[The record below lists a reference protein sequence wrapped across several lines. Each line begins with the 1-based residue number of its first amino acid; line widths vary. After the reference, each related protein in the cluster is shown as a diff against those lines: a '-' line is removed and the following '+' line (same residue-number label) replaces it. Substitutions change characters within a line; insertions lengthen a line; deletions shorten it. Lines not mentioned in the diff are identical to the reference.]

1 MVVSRP
7 IVSSVASPGAG
18 ETNSAGSRA
27 FTDSSGSAFR
37 VRALHERSSMA
48 LSHERH
54 RMRKIAAAAAL
65 VGLVAAC
72 ATNPVTGKRE
82 LSLMSE
88 AQEIAIGKENH
99 PQILRE
105 MGQYEDAALQKY
117 VNDIGQRLAKAS
129 ERPNLPWTFT
139 VIDQPVVNA
148 FAVPGGFIYIT
159 RGILGYL
166 DSEAQLVG
174 VLGHEIGHVTARHS
188 AQQYSRSM
196 LGQVGLL
203 GLGIFVPAARPFG
216 DISAQALGLLFLKYG
231 RDDELQS
238 DLLGAKYAAATGW
251 DPRGVPQFLATL
263 GRLREGSEKGIP
275 NWLSTHP
282 EPASRVEEVQP
293 KVQQLAAGQA
303 NWTVDRDEYLGQIDG
318 VMFGDNPEQGIVRG
332 SSFLHPPL
340 RFRLDYPQ
348 GWQIQNSPQQ
358 VVAKAPDADVFVVLQ
373 LVQKPQGRNL
383 QEVALASMQGAGFQ
397 AVEGQRATVNGLDAF
412 VGVYQGQ
419 IEGLG
424 SVASRAAHISHNNQI
439 YLIAGLVPPQTFAQA
454 DPALTQIIRSF
465 RPLSAAE
472 AEGIRPNRID
482 LYTVREGDTWQ
493 SIAQRSGGA
502 VDAQTLAA
510 MNNLQ
515 GGGGGPQPGARIK
528 IVVGG

>member
-1 MVVSRP
+1 MN
-7 IVSSVASPGAG
+7 SSTRHAG
-18 ETNSAGSRA
+18 RRFFLFPPAVFLAA
-27 FTDSSGSAFR
+27 F
-37 VRALHERSSMA
+37 V
-48 LSHERH
+48 
-54 RMRKIAAAAAL
+54 I
-65 VGLVAAC
+65 AC

-88 AQEIAIGKENH
+88 AQEISIGKENH
-99 PQILRE
+99 PQILAE
-105 MGQYEDAALQKY
+105 MGEYKDAELQRY
-117 VNDIGQRLAKAS
+117 VKDLGQRLAKSS

-188 AQQYSRSM
+188 AQQYSRAV
-196 LGQVGLL
+196 LGQAGLL

-238 DLLGAKYAAATGW
+238 DSLGAKYAATNGW
-251 DPRGVPQFLATL
+251 DPSAVPGFLSVLA
-263 GRLREGSEKGIP
+263 RMREGSEKGIP

-282 EPASRVEEVQP
+282 EPASRVQEVQP
-293 KVQQLAAGQA
+293 LVQQLASGRSDLR
-303 NWTVDRDEYLGQIDG
+303 VEREGYLRRIDG
-318 VMFGDNPEQGIVRG
+318 MIFGDNPEQGIVRG
-332 SSFLHPPL
+332 TSFLHPPL
-340 RFRLDYPQ
+340 RFRVDYPQ
-348 GWQIQNSPQQ
+348 GWQIQNSAQQ
-358 VVAKAPDADVFVVLQ
+358 VVAKAPNADVFMVLQ
-373 LVQKPQGRNL
+373 LVQKPQGNNVRD
-383 QEVALASMQGAGFQ
+383 VAVTSMQGAGFQ
-397 AVEGQRATVNGLDAF
+397 PVEGQRTTINGLDAF

-424 SVASRAAHISHNNQI
+424 AVASRAAHIAHGERV
-439 YLIAGLVPPQTFAQA
+439 YLLAGLVSPQVFNQA
-454 DPALTQIIRSF
+454 DAAFVQIIRSF

-472 AEGIRPNRID
+472 AESIHPNRID
-482 LYTVREGDTWQ
+482 LYTVRDGDTWQ

-502 VDAQTLAA
+502 VDAQTIAV
-510 MNNLQ
+510 MNSSQ
-515 GGGGGPQPGARIK
+515 PGSRPAPGARVK
-528 IVVGG
+528 IVVVG